1 MTFDD
6 GNVKIYRITNIAEP
20 GTKPKEALG
29 EYETHCFGYE
39 TVGITRYYEALQA
52 DHKISDVIT
61 IPDWHD
67 IRPDVQIAVMEDYSQ
82 HRIRQAQKTYDD
94 DGLKITRLS
103 LERIG
108 DVYAFVS

>member
-6 GNVKIYRITNIAEP
+6 GNVKIYQITNIAAP
-20 GTKPKEALG
+20 GAKPKEALG
-29 EYETHCFGYE
+29 EYDTHCFRIE
-39 TVGITRYYEALQA
+39 TVGVTRYYEALKA
-52 DHKISDVIT
+52 DQMISDVIT
-61 IPDWHD
+61 VPDWHD
-67 IRPDVQIAVMEDYSQ
+67 IRPDRQIAVMEDDSQ

-94 DGLKITRLS
+94 DGLKITRIS